1 MVNVFAHT
9 ALMYGRDEGG
19 ITYSWSISRCYEIL
33 IGRLTFRLVN
43 LSIKL
48 FPSDSLKPDT
58 RADQLSG
65 TA

>member
-19 ITYSWSISRCYEIL
+19 IAYSWSISTCYKVL

-48 FPSDSLKPDT
+48 DPSDSLRPDT

-65 TA
+65 AA